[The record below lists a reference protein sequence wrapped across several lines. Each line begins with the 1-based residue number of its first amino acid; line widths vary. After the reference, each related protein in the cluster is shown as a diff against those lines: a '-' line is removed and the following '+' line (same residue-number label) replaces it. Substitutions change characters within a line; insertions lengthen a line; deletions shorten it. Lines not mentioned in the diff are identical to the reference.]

1 MLATSTGTVST
12 MSHGVNAAG
21 DLLMYYG
28 DGHGGWK
35 GVETVG
41 WGWNIFNGLY

>member
-1 MLATSTGTVST
+1 